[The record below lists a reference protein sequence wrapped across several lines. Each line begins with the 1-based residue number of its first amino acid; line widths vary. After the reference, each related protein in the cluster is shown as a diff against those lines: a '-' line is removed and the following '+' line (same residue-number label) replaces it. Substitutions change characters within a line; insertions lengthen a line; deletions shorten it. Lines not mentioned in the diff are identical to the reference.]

1 MGKRKEIK
9 FLCKDGQT
17 REGRQDGVMFWIRK
31 DQKRERDG
39 LPAFYVAAND
49 IKGKGRTIYTAGHE
63 YFTLEGAKEL
73 CQQIMAGE
81 ANLAERKARYA
92 AEDIEKE
99 RRAVAAATEQ
109 AKAFRDKLEAA
120 GISYHELMVL
130 EQAHEDLGNMAR
142 NILLGWENGEG
153 FHMSENTMLVPQ
165 IGINME
171 QATANCEELAK
182 AIREITA
189 GVLTTVNSF
198 CRWIQ
203 RVAAEVAAQQEM
215 ETALRWAS
223 VDNRPLY
230 NRYRHTKKKRIRK
243 KYAKRI
249 LEWYRTEVA
258 PC

>member
-31 DQKRERDG
+31 DQKREQDG

-99 RRAVAAATEQ
+99 RRAVAAGILGLDADLMIAEAEGLARATTFSNVEALYFVADQ
-109 AKAFRDKLEAA
+109 AASGKRE
-120 GISYHELMVL
+120 V
-130 EQAHEDLGNMAR
+130 
-142 NILLGWENGEG
+142 NG
-153 FHMSENTMLVPQ
+153 H
-165 IGINME
+165 
-171 QATANCEELAK
+171 A
-182 AIREITA
+182 
-189 GVLTTVNSF
+189 
-198 CRWIQ
+198 
-203 RVAAEVAAQQEM
+203 
-215 ETALRWAS
+215 
-223 VDNRPLY
+223 
-230 NRYRHTKKKRIRK
+230 
-243 KYAKRI
+243 
-249 LEWYRTEVA
+249 
-258 PC
+258 